1 MPYHECLQKLASKF
15 GKIRYQYLP
24 RIQNQLADALA
35 TLAFMVDRPKGAQI
49 RPIVVEQKEKP
60 AYCMVIG
67 GDEG

>member
-35 TLAFMVDRPKGAQI
+35 TLASMVDRPKGAYYMAI
-49 RPIVVEQKEKP
+49 E
-60 AYCMVIG
+60 